1 MRKTAGMQYNIHA
14 VRNPFNSESSKKK
27 IPTGGVGI
35 CKEGVMK

>member
-1 MRKTAGMQYNIHA
+1 MRKTARMQYNIHA
-14 VRNPFNSESSKKK
+14 VRNRQRLGIRKKK

>member
-1 MRKTAGMQYNIHA
+1 MQYNNHVI
-14 VRNPFNSESSKKK
+14 FSKKK